1 MRITYLCLKNFASI
15 FTSMKKKKLEI
26 DISKSKNKV
35 IILVGKNGSG
45 KTSILSNLHPF
56 ANPGNMDVRNN
67 EDLILDGHEGYKE
80 IHYIHY
86 DDKYIIKHHYS
97 QTKTGR
103 TIKSFIS
110 KNGIELNPNGLVTS
124 FTTLIELEF
133 GLELNYLKL
142 LRLGSNV
149 TGFIDEKTSDRK
161 KFSSDLLSD
170 IDIFTQ
176 FFKKV
181 NDDSR
186 YLKSI
191 MKNITD
197 KLDRL
202 KVNDEKEIKEQIDL
216 LENTLKM
223 MIHERDELTSSKWKL
238 EGTIN
243 ALIPEGV
250 ELFFSCLNEKEYEYK
265 ELNKNITKEQDKLDK
280 LEIIIIGNVDNDI
293 TLLDKQ
299 IGEYE
304 KTLATNVSMINF
316 YFTQLEKFYI
326 QRDDKTN
333 NLKYLVSDL
342 ELSKLNDMY
351 LTLQKRKLELDKQF
365 KDYIPKCSKDDMLRA
380 YILLQDIDSVITD
393 IYTFDNDQLLNAIN
407 LLQDKQDVDH
417 FVKREVGMIDNKIAK
432 IKLDL
437 LKFNNT
443 EQTNDL
449 YVIFKP
455 SNCKVGECPYINY
468 YKDTCKS
475 SETPEKKLKAELEK
489 LENKREK
496 VLSLS
501 HIVKNIDFILFSV
514 KTNSSLIKTLPEN
527 FFDINNILE
536 AIKKKR
542 PFYDTNKVTRYIT
555 ILEEYEEY
563 KDLQS
568 KIKEVKKE
576 ISFIEKN
583 MNSLQ
588 MLQKELSD
596 ITTEIYEL
604 EQKINTMKKDNQN
617 IESLVDKYKRAKEIY
632 IIYKETIEDIKQK
645 KRQLQELSQELTD
658 KQDLKEKLSTSI
670 NVIKDLDMKIFKLN
684 NDIKNIEDEIT
695 NNKFKLR
702 DFISLNKEKMLLE
715 EKFDEINLIK
725 KSLSTNEGIP
735 LLFIQLYFKNTKMIV
750 NNLLDTVYQGT
761 LEIDDF
767 EITDKEFKIPYFKN
781 GIGIS
786 DVILTS
792 QGEKSFV
799 SLALSFALIIQSIKK
814 YNIMLLDEIDA
825 TLDQTNR
832 LMFLSILEKQI
843 EAIGA
848 EQVFLITHNNMF
860 DTYPVDVILTSDHGL
875 DNYKN
880 MNLIFKY

>member
-26 DISKSKNKV
+26 DFSKAKNKV

-56 ANPGNMDVRNN
+56 ANPGNMDIRNN

-80 IHYIHY
+80 IHFINN

-110 KNGIELNPNGLVTS
+110 KNGVELNPNGLVTS
-124 FTTLIELEF
+124 FTSLIELEF

-161 KFSSDLLSD
+161 KFASDLLSD

-197 KLDRL
+197 KLDKL

-216 LENTLKM
+216 LENNLKRLN
-223 MIHERDELTSSKWKL
+223 HEKDELISSKWKL
-238 EGTIN
+238 EGSIN

-250 ELFFSCLNEKEYEYK
+250 ELFFSYLNEKEYEYK
-265 ELNKNITKEQDKLDK
+265 ELNKNIKIKQDKLEK
-280 LEIIIIGNVDNDI
+280 TEIIIIGSIDNNI
-293 TLLDKQ
+293 SAIDKQ

-304 KTLATNVSMINF
+304 KTLNTNVSMINF
-316 YFTQLEKFYI
+316 YFTQLEKLYT

-351 LTLQKRKLELDKQF
+351 LTLQKRKLVLDKQF
-365 KDYIPKCSKDDMLRA
+365 KDYVPKCSKDDMMRA
-380 YILLQDIDSVITD
+380 YTLLQDIDSVISD

-407 LLQDKQDVDH
+407 LLQDSQDVDH
-417 FVKREVGMIDNKIAK
+417 FVKREVGILDNKIAK

-437 LKFNNT
+437 LKFNSIS
-443 EQTNDL
+443 QSNDL

-455 SNCKVGECPYINY
+455 SNCKVEECPYINY
-468 YKDTCKS
+468 YKETCKS

-489 LENKREK
+489 LENRREK
-496 VLSLS
+496 ILSLL
-501 HIVKNIDFILFSV
+501 HIVKNIDFILFSI
-514 KTNSSLIKTLPEN
+514 KTNSSLIKSLPEN

-536 AIKKKR
+536 SIKKKR
-542 PFYDTNKVTRYIT
+542 SFYDTDKVTSYIT
-555 ILEEYEEY
+555 ILEDYDEY
-563 KDLQS
+563 KELQT

-576 ISFIEKN
+576 ITFIEKN

-588 MLQKELSD
+588 MLQKELNA
-596 ITTEIYEL
+596 INNEIYDL
-604 EQKINTMKKDNQN
+604 EKNINKMKKDNQD
-617 IESLVDKYKRAKEIY
+617 IEYLIDNYKKTKEIY
-632 IIYKETIEDIKQK
+632 IIYKETIEDIDQEKQHLK
-645 KRQLQELSQELTD
+645 ELTQELTE
-658 KQDLKEKLSTSI
+658 KQSLKEKLSDSI
-670 NVIKDLDMKIFKLN
+670 DIIKDIDSKIVKLN
-684 NDIKNIEDEIT
+684 NEIKNIENEIT

-702 DFISLNKEKMLLE
+702 DFISLNKEKALLE

-725 KSLSTNEGIP
+725 RALSTNEGIP

-786 DVILTS
+786 DVMLTS

-799 SLALSFALIIQSIKK
+799 SLALSFALIIQSLKN

-860 DTYPVDVILTSDHGL
+860 DTYPVDVILTSDHEL

-880 MNLIFKY
+880 MNLIYK